1 MMGTGMR
8 DSAGESRRARLTP
21 GVFLETRFLRPL
33 KLSQDALARHLGI
46 SRRRVNE
53 IVRGRRSITVDTAQ
67 RLGAYFGTGPE
78 FWLSL
83 QHAWD
88 SYRAA
93 RASRTAPKV
102 RKFLP

>member
-1 MMGTGMR
+1 MIGTTTG
-8 DSAGESRRARLTP
+8 DSAGTSRRARLTP
-21 GVFLETRFLRPL
+21 GVFLDTRFLRPL
-33 KLSQDALARHLGI
+33 KLSQDGLARHLGI

-53 IVRGRRSITVDTAQ
+53 IVRGRRAISVDSAQ

-88 SYRAA
+88 TYRAG
-93 RASRTAPKV
+93 RASRAAPKME
-102 RKFLP
+102 RFLR